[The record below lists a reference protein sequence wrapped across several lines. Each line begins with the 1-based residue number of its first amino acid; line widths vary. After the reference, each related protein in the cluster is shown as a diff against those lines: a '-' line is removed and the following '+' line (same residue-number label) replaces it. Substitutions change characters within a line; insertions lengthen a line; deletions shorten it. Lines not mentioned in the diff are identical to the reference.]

1 MGNRE
6 CVQAFGLER
15 RFAAYGGGE
24 GVGGEFGAGGNGGGD
39 GEALGGGCGLSP
51 GGNSGG
57 CGRLGGGGG
66 YGDSRHGSCF
76 VVPSAM
82 TSDQS
87 PVFPCGVAGVPSA
100 WNV

>member
-24 GVGGEFGAGGNGGGD
+24 GCGGEFGAGGNGGGD

-57 CGRLGGGGG
+57 
-66 YGDSRHGSCF
+66 
-76 VVPSAM
+76 
-82 TSDQS
+82 
-87 PVFPCGVAGVPSA
+87 
-100 WNV
+100 